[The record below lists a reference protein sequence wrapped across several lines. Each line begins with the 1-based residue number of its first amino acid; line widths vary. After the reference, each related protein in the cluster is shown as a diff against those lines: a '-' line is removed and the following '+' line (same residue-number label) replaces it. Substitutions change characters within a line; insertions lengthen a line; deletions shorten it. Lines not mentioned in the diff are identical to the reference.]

1 MTSHDPIKPDAP
13 VTQTDS
19 LSDPML
25 ISYNIIMNVAKYDVA
40 MTASIGTLE
49 YI

>member
-25 ISYNIIMNVAKYDVA
+25 IIIIMNDVSKYDVA
-40 MTASIGTLE
+40 LTASTGMLE